1 FLLIIVLFTNKRSHP
16 WIKGIAAAIL
26 IAVIIGNIY
35 LNASGGVS
43 GESGSSASAMDAGTI
58 IITILAV
65 LGVGVTAFVMFKSK
79 SQGSQSSQQSGGGG
93 GNAAMS
99 ISANRNPKKTTIK
112 GKVLDY
118 RVKSKGT
125 PLKGLKV
132 TAETDPIISNLEATT
147 NNNGEFEISF
157 PESIP
162 AVIKIKKI
170 ETEYSGIKYNHLM
183 YNGRPNINTGNR
195 GSEFNLTKGK
205 TIHNIVVPIN
215 KPSVPLAA
223 GEARIKG
230 KVMHYAADGKSG
242 ASITGA
248 AIKLT
253 KGADVKNTV
262 TDSLGNFQ
270 ITLLAAELPKYDG
283 SELTAE
289 VSGETYSHRFIF
301 GCFDK
306 KRALAKPQTGKELE
320 AVIPVI
326 VPEFLTQFK
335 NNAEFYAF
343 YTKIIDK
350 SDIANFLNFDLY
362 FVKQLISLIQSG
374 AKMNEAFPN
383 NTNPASGSTTNDWDN
398 LADNFNSIF
407 ASSANK
413 DNLIMY
419 YWNIIMETLI
429 ALPGENVF
437 SIKTPAQFNK
447 LIDDLKNASGAL
459 KNKYDKVK
467 V

>member
-1 FLLIIVLFTNKRSHP
+1 MKKLILAVLLLFVLSIGFSDAISDFVKNNLNFVIAAFVFILIFGISMGTAGIWVEKPGEIVGIALGISALISVLVLLNPNLSAIVTSIIQYSPIFLIIFVVIFLLIIVLFTNKRSHP

-26 IAVIIGNIY
+26 IAVIIGIIY

-335 NNAEFYAF
+335 N
-343 YTKIIDK
+343 
-350 SDIANFLNFDLY
+350 
-362 FVKQLISLIQSG
+362 
-374 AKMNEAFPN
+374 
-383 NTNPASGSTTNDWDN
+383 
-398 LADNFNSIF
+398 
-407 ASSANK
+407 
-413 DNLIMY
+413 
-419 YWNIIMETLI
+419 
-429 ALPGENVF
+429 
-437 SIKTPAQFNK
+437 
-447 LIDDLKNASGAL
+447 
-459 KNKYDKVK
+459 
-467 V
+467 